1 MRSVVRNATV
11 PSGGG
16 QGVDA
21 YKLLREAMINAK
33 YVCDQ
38 DEVDE
43 LECAVAW
50 DTVDEIGRGISK
62 IEERDPLEMYCM
74 EHEEDDECRVYDV

>member
-1 MRSVVRNATV
+1 MRYAMPPN
-11 PSGGG
+11 GNKN
-16 QGVDA
+16 DEA
-21 YKLLREAMINAK
+21 YKLLREAMNHAQ

-38 DEVDE
+38 DDLDE

-62 IEERDPLEMYCM
+62 IIERDPLEEYCAD
-74 EHEEDDECRVYDV
+74 HEEEDECRVYDL